1 MDMDKYEIVLDMIE
15 HPDKYSLQELDTIL
29 SDPETRDIYQ
39 ILCKAD
45 SALEANKEI
54 DVDAEWAE
62 FSKRKKFRR
71 RFMMRGSRAASIIA
85 IVGTSIVAMAVGIA
99 VTVSV
104 TDHKTETPSPEKAV
118 VISSAPAS
126 ESSDTT
132 VNSEATNIP
141 FIEDSQIL
149 FEDVP
154 FSTIMDAV
162 ADAYGVEVRFNNE
175 EVASLH
181 LYYKLDPTLQ
191 LEEVVD
197 QLNTFESINITQDH
211 DTLIID

>member
-1 MDMDKYEIVLDMIE
+1 MDKYEIVLDMIE

-45 SALEANKEI
+45 SALEANKKI

-62 FSKRKKFRR
+62 FSKRKKFSR

-85 IVGTSIVAMAVGIA
+85 IVCTSIVAMAVGIA

-104 TDHKTETPSPEKAV
+104 ANHKTETPSPEKVA
-118 VISSAPAS
+118 VISAARAS

-132 VNSEATNIP
+132 ANSEATNIP
-141 FIEDSQIL
+141 FTEDSHIL

-175 EVASLH
+175 EAASLH
-181 LYYKLDPTLQ
+181 LDYKLDPTLQ

-197 QLNTFESINITQDH
+197 QLNTFESINIIQDH

>member
-1 MDMDKYEIVLDMIE
+1 MDKYEIVLDMIE

-85 IVGTSIVAMAVGIA
+85 IIGTSIVAMAVGIA

-132 VNSEATNIP
+132 ANSEATNIP
-141 FIEDSQIL
+141 FTEDSQIL

-162 ADAYGVEVRFNNE
+162 VEVRFNNE

-211 DTLIID
+211 NTLIID